1 MFFCCFFFFKR
12 HIKNTSLLLRA
23 TRLLRFH
30 DTCTDSATIA
40 SAAAFS
46 CQIGL
51 NRDYRA

>member
-1 MFFCCFFFFKR
+1 MFFCCFFLKR

-30 DTCTDSATIA
+30 DTCTNSATNA
-40 SAAAFS
+40 SVAAFS

-51 NRDYRA
+51 NRDYSA